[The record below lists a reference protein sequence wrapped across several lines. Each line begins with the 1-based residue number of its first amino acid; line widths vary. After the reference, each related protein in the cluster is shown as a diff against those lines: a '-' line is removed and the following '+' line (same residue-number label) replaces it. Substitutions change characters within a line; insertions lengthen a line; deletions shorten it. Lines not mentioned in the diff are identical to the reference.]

1 MPFPKKE
8 RDAPAEGEERL
19 RRVEQREHD
28 TEEKVQKLQD
38 VLKNVEQRSAQAQ
51 KYALLKLLLKAGLLT
66 APLWLLFILSLRT
79 DITLYLSVWGIAL
92 VLLLYFGTLG
102 MYLYFR
108 YLKKPGE
115 EQ

>member
-1 MPFPKKE
+1 M
-8 RDAPAEGEERL
+8 RLDL
-19 RRVEQREHD
+19 RRVEQRERD

-38 VLKNVEQRSAQAQ
+38 VLNHVEQRSAKAQ

-66 APLWLLFILSLRT
+66 APLWILFILSLQT
-79 DITLYLSVWGIAL
+79 DITLYLSVWGIVL

-115 EQ
+115 GQ